1 MVAWLLE
8 GLVSALNEAYAARKA
23 KVCANGALLLAQL
36 YNLGAISCNLIY
48 DLVRR
53 MVGAIGEDTNRGD
66 GAEDG
71 DGDLSE
77 NSPSAELEL
86 ELLIT
91 LLRAVGAQVRYASR
105 TVHVPLTHRPRVT
118 DAPSTCRSFARTTPP
133 PSKRSSSPFSKRR
146 PPAAPRRIPGRRIRR
161 APKARRDSEFL

>member
-53 MVGAIGEDTNRGD
+53 MVGAIGEDTSRYD

-71 DGDLSE
+71 DGDSLE

-91 LLRAVGAQVRYASR
+91 LLRAVGAQVRHVSR
-105 TVHVPLTHRPRVT
+105 IVHVPLPSTCVT
-118 DAPSTCRSFARTTPP
+118 DAPSTCRSFARTIPP
-133 PSKRSSSPFSKRR
+133 PSRRSSSPFSKRR
-146 PPAAPRRIPGRRIRR
+146 LPAAPRRIPRRLTRR
-161 APKARRDSEFL
+161 VPKVRRDSESS